1 MGSDSKTY
9 LNDEAFKINN
19 KNNPRIFSN
28 TVNIKDGVSSFDKS
42 VFTICEYRKNDKC
55 PPWTIQSKKMLHDK
69 IKKTIYYENAIIKV
83 YNVPIIYFP
92 RLSHPDPTVDRRSG
106 FLPPRLLNSTN
117 LGAGASIPYFLNLGP
132 DKNFTLTNR
141 LYASEHPLFYGEYEQ
156 AFKNSNLLADFGFTK
171 GYKNTNQKSKW

>member
-1 MGSDSKTY
+1 MGSDSKSY

-42 VFTICEYRKNDKC
+42 IFTICEYRKNDDC

-83 YNVPIIYFP
+83 YNVPIMFFP

-106 FLPPRLLNSTN
+106 FLPPIC
-117 LGAGASIPYFLNLGP
+117 SIL
-132 DKNFTLTNR
+132 
-141 LYASEHPLFYGEYEQ
+141 Q
-156 AFKNSNLLADFGFTK
+156 I
-171 GYKNTNQKSKW
+171 